1 MAWPPPSRTLCS
13 GGACQLLRAIGVSA
27 RPRGGRPAGPSAGPW
42 SPTLVVLGPRK
53 GVCSCDALT
62 LVPCGGRSHGLAPGP
77 YPGGCHTLSTDAP
90 ASAPSPGS
98 SLPARSRGAVPDPSE
113 GAPRFTPAPPVPGGS
128 AGWRAPHPALTRA
141 SLAEA
146 TPEPEAQTA
155 SSAEGTLSL
164 DPPRAPDTQDWGPG
178 PSWWAPASL
187 RATGSCPAQC
197 VHLGLLPGHAGRT
210 ITFKGTPPSLPA
222 PRISRGGTANAGP
235 GRPPQSLGRG
245 RPPVLQAGPSAP
257 GHPQPSHLS
266 GAPCP
271 QPRSEPGRGLPGG
284 LAAASW
290 WPE

>member
-42 SPTLVVLGPRK
+42 SPTLVVSGPRK
-53 GVCSCDALT
+53 GVCSCHALT

-128 AGWRAPHPALTRA
+128 AGWRAPHPALTLA

-146 TPEPEAQTA
+146 TPEQRRKQPALPRGLLVSTLQGPLTPRTGGLAPPGGPLPPPEPQAAAQPSVSTWDC
-155 SSAEGTLSL
+155 SL
-164 DPPRAPDTQDWGPG
+164 DMLAG
-178 PSWWAPASL
+178 PSPSKGLRLPSLHPESAGVGPQMLGQVTHPKAWAEEDPLSSRQDRLL
-187 RATGSCPAQC
+187 RATRS
-197 VHLGLLPGHAGRT
+197 HLTSLELRAPSPG
-210 ITFKGTPPSLPA
+210 
-222 PRISRGGTANAGP
+222 
-235 GRPPQSLGRG
+235 QSQAEGC
-245 RPPVLQAGPSAP
+245 QAG
-257 GHPQPSHLS
+257 
-266 GAPCP
+266 
-271 QPRSEPGRGLPGG
+271 
-284 LAAASW
+284 
-290 WPE
+290 